1 MSVMTTTGDP
11 NQVVPLI
18 RERQV
23 LDPVAS
29 GQSNKVIARELDIS
43 HNTVKLHV
51 RHIMDKLHLR
61 SLMQVRQV
69 GPSSF
74 RVELDLKNTM

>member
-1 MSVMTTTGDP
+1 MSVVTTSGDP

-29 GQSNKVIARELDIS
+29 GQSNKVIGDSAPKPKAPP
-43 HNTVKLHV
+43 H
-51 RHIMDKLHLR
+51 
-61 SLMQVRQV
+61 
-69 GPSSF
+69 
-74 RVELDLKNTM
+74 